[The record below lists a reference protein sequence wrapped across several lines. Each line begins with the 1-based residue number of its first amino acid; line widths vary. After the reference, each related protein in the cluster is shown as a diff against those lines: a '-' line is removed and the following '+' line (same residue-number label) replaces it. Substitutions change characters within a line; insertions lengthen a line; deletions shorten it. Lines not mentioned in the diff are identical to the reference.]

1 MMDLLIINGRYPDF
15 QAAQIKKANIG
26 VRNGKIVYL
35 GEDMPEAKK
44 TLDAMNQIV
53 SPGFIDIH
61 MHEDDLLGEDAE
73 YIIGNMMLKMGVTT
87 ACGYV
92 CRLQSDAL

>member
-61 MHEDDLLGEDAE
+61 MHEDDLQGEDAE
-73 YIIGNMMLKMGVTT
+73 YIISKSIISIYLF
-87 ACGYV
+87 Y
-92 CRLQSDAL
+92 SSSYS